1 MLANQLLLRLDWS
14 EMDLF
19 GHINNVSYFKYLQA
33 SRVNLWEHTEMDAYF
48 THHRLGPALAKT
60 ECTFLKP
67 LFYPGTIKIDC
78 FVKQIRTTSF
88 QLHHFIYDAS
98 GELCAEGEDV
108 IVFFDYSNHKK
119 VPLTKELIAQL
130 EQYMLPPKHT

>member
-1 MLANQLLLRLDWS
+1 MIANQLELRLDWS

-33 SRVNLWEHTEMDAYF
+33 SRVNLWENTGMNAYF
-48 THHRLGPALAKT
+48 MDHNLGPALAKT
-60 ECTFLKP
+60 ECRFLKP
-67 LFYPGTIKIDC
+67 LFYPGTIRIEC

-88 QLHHFIYDAS
+88 ALHHFIYNDK

-108 IVFFDYSNHKK
+108 IVFFDYKSHKK
-119 VPLTKELIAQL
+119 VPLTDELKTQL
-130 EQYMLPPKHT
+130 TPYLL